1 MPKNNNPIVNNPIDN
16 NPIVL
21 LKDLFLTLRPKQW
34 IKNGALFAP
43 LLFSQ
48 NLLNGPLFIKTLEA
62 FGLFCLLT
70 GSVYIFNDLK
80 DLKEDRRH
88 PIKRNRPLASGR
100 VNPTLAGIV
109 AFLFLIMSF
118 LIGWRISVP
127 LVEIMGAYLLLQIL
141 YTLYLKHLVILDIFS
156 IAAGFVFRVVAGG
169 LTIGV
174 HLSPWLL
181 ICTMLLSLFLAMAKR
196 RHELIFL
203 KEEAVNHRG
212 ILKEYSP
219 YLLDQMM
226 GVVTATTVMS
236 YALYTISEET
246 ISKFHTPNLIFTM
259 PFVLYGI
266 FRYLYL
272 VHQKVEGGRPEE
284 ILLTDLPLLLTV
296 LGWTITVLVVLYR

>member
-1 MPKNNNPIVNNPIDN
+1 MPKNKKPFAF
-16 NPIVL
+16 
-21 LKDLFLTLRPKQW
+21 LKDLFLSLRPKQW

-48 NLLNGPLFIKTLEA
+48 NLLNGPLLIKTLEA

-70 GSVYIFNDLK
+70 GAVYIFNDLK
-80 DLKEDRRH
+80 DLKEDRLH

-100 VNPTLAGIV
+100 VNPTLAWII
-109 AFLFLIMSF
+109 AFLILVSSF
-118 LIGWRISVP
+118 LIGWRVSIP
-127 LVEIMGAYLLLQIL
+127 LTKIMGAYLLLQVL
-141 YTLYLKHLVILDIFS
+141 YTFFLKHLVILDIFA

-174 HLSPWLL
+174 HLSPWLI

-203 KEEAVNHRG
+203 KENAANHRG

-246 ISKFHTPNLIFTM
+246 ISKFHTPNLIFTL

-272 VHQKVEGGRPEE
+272 VHQKIEGGRPEE
-284 ILLTDLPLLLTV
+284 ILLTDRPLLLTV
-296 LGWTITVLVVLYR
+296 MGWTITVLAVLYR

>member
-1 MPKNNNPIVNNPIDN
+1 MDQNK

-21 LKDLFLTLRPKQW
+21 LKNLFLSLRPKQW
-34 IKNGALFAP
+34 IKNSALFAP

-48 NLLNGPLFIKTLEA
+48 NLFNGSLFLATLEA
-62 FGLFCLLT
+62 FGVFCLLT

-88 PIKRNRPLASGR
+88 PVKRNRPLASGQ
-100 VNPTLAGIV
+100 VSPALASVV
-109 AFLFLIMSF
+109 ASLLFVLSL
-118 LIGWRISVP
+118 LIGWRISIP
-127 LVEIMGAYLLLQIL
+127 LAEIMGAYLLLQVL
-141 YTLYLKHLVILDIFS
+141 YTFYLKHLVILDIFS
-156 IAAGFVFRVVAGG
+156 IATGFVFRVVAGG
-169 LTIGV
+169 LAVGV

-203 KEEAVNHRG
+203 KEDAVNHRG

-246 ISKFHTPNLIFTM
+246 VSKFHTSNLIFTL

-284 ILLTDLPLLLTV
+284 ILLTDRPLLLTV
-296 LGWTITVLVVLYR
+296 LAWTLTVLVVLYR